1 MEDHEIVSLFWARRE
16 EAIPA
21 AAEKYGQGCTALSL
35 GILGSAEDA
44 EECVS
49 DAYLRAWEAI
59 PPHRPEKLG
68 AFLMKL
74 TRNLSFSRWRQR
86 RAEKRGGGEVA
97 LALSEL
103 GEIVSG
109 GESAEEAVDRKA
121 LTEELEAFLR
131 GIDSRKR
138 ALFLRRYWYA
148 HSVKDI
154 AADAGMSPAAVT
166 MTLRRLREQLR
177 SHLTERGYDL

>member
-1 MEDHEIVSLFWARRE
+1 MNDQQIIDLYWRRSEDAVRE
-16 EAIPA
+16 TEA
-21 AAEKYGQGCTALSL
+21 KYGPYCRTVAGN
-35 GILGSAEDA
+35 ILADRLDA

-86 RAEKRGGGEVA
+86 HAEKRGGGEVA

-109 GESAEEAVDRKA
+109 GESAEEAVDRRA

>member
-1 MEDHEIVSLFWARRE
+1 MEDHEIVSLFWARQE

-21 AAEKYGQGCTALSL
+21 AAEKYGQGCTALSM

-103 GEIVSG
+103 GEIVSS
-109 GESAEEAVDRKA
+109 GESAEEAVDR
-121 LTEELEAFLR
+121 
-131 GIDSRKR
+131 R
-138 ALFLRRYWYA
+138 A
-148 HSVKDI
+148 
-154 AADAGMSPAAVT
+154 
-166 MTLRRLREQLR
+166 
-177 SHLTERGYDL
+177 